1 MPHHEDVWKQ
11 YSKVREYHR
20 ILSNSNSITFYFS
33 EELIEMVQEA
43 DKRKDGKIDYKCA

>member
-11 YSKVREYHR
+11 HSKVGEYHR
-20 ILSNSNSITFYFS
+20 HLNNSSMSPFS

-43 DKRKDGKIDYKCA
+43 DKRKDGKIDYKCM